1 MTLEPGQQRP
11 QPSKPAGQSGPES
24 LDEILSTTKP
34 RGWIALAAVLIVV
47 VLVGVWSVIATLPQ
61 QLTVNAAVSVTNLRT
76 SLVAPEAGT
85 ISVQADVGDTVKKGD
100 EIALITTYADGKT
113 ISVAA
118 PSGGIVD
125 SILVNQGQGVEPGTQ
140 IGTVLDAEGRA
151 SEIRFVTFL
160 PANEAILFDVGDEVE
175 VIVTNVETSKR
186 AAVKARVV
194 LVGASPAD
202 VEFATVTTGSPSF
215 ARELSDRG
223 GGVVYEVR
231 MSVQGGPKTVISS
244 EILPGEIVE
253 VVNTYDEPHPIELL
267 FGGR

>member
-1 MTLEPGQQRP
+1 MTLDPGQQRP
-11 QPSKPAGQSGPES
+11 QPSKLAGQSGPES
-24 LDEILSTTKP
+24 LDEILTTTKP
-34 RGWIALAAVLIVV
+34 RGWIALAAVLIVI
-47 VLVGVWSVIATLPQ
+47 VLVGVWSVVATLPQ
-61 QLTVNAAVSVTNLRT
+61 QLTVNAAVSVANLRT
-76 SLVAPEAGT
+76 SMVAPEAGT
-85 ISVQADVGDTVKKGD
+85 VSVQADVGDTVKKGD
-100 EIALITTYADGKT
+100 KIALITTYADGKT

-118 PSGGIVD
+118 PSSGLVD

-151 SEIRFVTFL
+151 SKMRFVTFL
-160 PANEAILFDVGDEVE
+160 PANEAILFDVGNEVD
-175 VIVTNVETSKR
+175 VIVTNVETSR
-186 AAVKARVV
+186 RTAVTARVV

-202 VEFATVTTGSPSF
+202 VEFAAITTGSPSF

-231 MSVQGGPKTVISS
+231 MSIQGGPKTVTAS